1 MAHGTGTGLLTGWGA
16 AVCPTAAPPIFHSG
30 TEGNAMECENCKRVY
45 RPYVSTTWRDAGKG
59 LIFWI
64 DECVLDERVMTR
76 DGRPMAWTSSA
87 TLAAVGGDWSESKAD
102 CEREVIKS
110 LRAKAQ
116 EILDQATELESK
128 LADH

>member
-1 MAHGTGTGLLTGWGA
+1 MDG
-16 AVCPTAAPPIFHSG
+16 S
-30 TEGNAMECENCKRVY
+30 KRVY
-45 RPYVSTTWRDAGKG
+45 RPYVSTTWRDTGKG

-64 DECVLDERVMTR
+64 DECVVADGVLTK
-76 DGRPMAWTSSA
+76 DGRPMAWTSA
-87 TLAAVGGDWSESKAD
+87 VTLSAVGGDWSESKTD
-102 CEREVIKS
+102 CEREVIKT